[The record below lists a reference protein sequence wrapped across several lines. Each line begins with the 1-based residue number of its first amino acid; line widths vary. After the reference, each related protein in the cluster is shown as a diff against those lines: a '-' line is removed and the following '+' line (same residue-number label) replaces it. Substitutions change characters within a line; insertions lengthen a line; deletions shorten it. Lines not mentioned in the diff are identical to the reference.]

1 MKKYEKIQAEIDA
14 LNEVLKGIQEI
25 QADKSSNVIFHN
37 VEIIEEVIK
46 TKEHNLRMLLMQD

>member
-1 MKKYEKIQAEIDA
+1 MNQYEKIQAEIDA

>member
-1 MKKYEKIQAEIDA
+1 MNQYEKIQAEIDA
-14 LNEVLKGIQEI
+14 LNEVLKGIQEFE
-25 QADKSSNVIFHN
+25 KSSNVIFHN